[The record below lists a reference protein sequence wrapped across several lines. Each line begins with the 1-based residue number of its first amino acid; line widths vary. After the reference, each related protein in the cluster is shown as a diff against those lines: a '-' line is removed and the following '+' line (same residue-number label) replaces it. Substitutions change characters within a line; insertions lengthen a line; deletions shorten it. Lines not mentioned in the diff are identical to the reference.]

1 MLGSW
6 TVNVDISGMPEKV
19 ATAVSALDEQLIG
32 AEYTPIA
39 YLGSQVVNGTNHA
52 VLAEQLLTTG
62 KDTKNI
68 VVLIFNEKGM
78 DCTLVAIERVLESGP
93 ADGGI
98 HVAATTD
105 IPEDAMDAFNTVFSG
120 FVGSQVVPFAYLGSQ
135 VVKGINY
142 IFAAEVTPVVENP
155 EPKVAIVIV
164 NSMTGEISFTDLLS
178 TKTDSLQLGYAF
190 TWLKRQNSSLGAPLG
205 EWP

>member
-6 TVNVDISGMPEKV
+6 NVGVITGGMPESI
-19 ATAVSALDEQLIG
+19 ATAVGKLGEQLVG

-52 VLAEQLLTTG
+52 VLAEQTVITG

-68 VVLIFNEKGM
+68 VVLIFNEKQQA
-78 DCTLVAIERVLESGP
+78 DKLPEVTLVNIERVLE
-93 ADGGI
+93 GGNGMGGLKI
-98 HVAATTD
+98 DAAID
-105 IPEDAMDAFNTVFSG
+105 IPAEAQAAFDSVMKG
-120 FVGSQVVPFAYLGSQ
+120 FVGSTVKPFAYLGEQ

-142 IFAAEVTPVVENP
+142 VLAAEVTPVYPDAATSVC
-155 EPKVAIVIV
+155 IVTV
-164 NSMTGEISFTDLLS
+164 NSMVNKINFADILESKHAL
-178 TKTDSLQLGYAF
+178 
-190 TWLKRQNSSLGAPLG
+190 SLGAPLG